1 MKRIRIV
8 GLTLVAACAIGAM
21 GAGGATAAL
30 PEFYHCVSK
39 TGGKFASG
47 CTASGSGFE
56 KEPVASSSKIKF
68 TSKSGEGHFY
78 VPSSLGVKLTC
89 EKDKSEGEIT
99 GPKTVKNLIITFEGC
114 KALNEESSQKCEVH
128 SPGPLKNEVVTAK
141 VEDTLGYIKSTEKKV
156 GALLKAESGPFTK
169 LEGTCLPVEEEDKV
183 TGSVIGEAT
192 PINTLSTAGTLK
204 FKVNAEHK
212 QVPTK
217 LEGETGEDEL
227 ELFETIETGLASED
241 TLTFSEA
248 IETKA

>member
-56 KEPVASSSKIKF
+56 KEPVASGSSIKF
-68 TSKSGEGHFY
+68 TSKSGEGRFY
-78 VPSSLGVKLTC
+78 VPSSLGVKLFC
-89 EKDKSEGEIT
+89 EKNKNEGEIT
-99 GPKTVKNLIITFEGC
+99 GPKTVKNMVVTFEGC
-114 KALNEESSQKCEVH
+114 RALNEGSNEECEVH

-141 VEDTLGYIKSTEKKV
+141 IEDTLGYIKSTEKKV
-156 GALLKAESGPFTK
+156 GALLKAESGPFAK
-169 LEGTCLPVEEEDKV
+169 LDGTCLPEVEEDEV
-183 TGSVIGEAT
+183 TGSVVGEVT
-192 PINTLSTAGTLK
+192 PINTLSKEGTLK

-217 LEGETGEDEL
+217 LEGEIAGHEL
-227 ELFETIETGLASED
+227 KLFGTVETGLAFED
-241 TLTFSEA
+241 TLTFGEA
-248 IETKA
+248 IEARA